1 MFKFFEIKIK
11 GFKMQMQEVIEKLKD
26 ILASEGK
33 RDLKTKDIAKELGIN
48 PDTFNSMKFRN
59 SIPYPQILNFLNG
72 RNISIN
78 YFFYG
83 SSPKDQLE
91 SENKYKILKLYK
103 TNASLGGGGINDL
116 IDSSELIIDEKLL
129 NFFGSK
135 NCEFITCYG
144 ESMEP
149 IIKDGSICV
158 VDRNKTFKDKS
169 LCVINTRDGLFIK
182 QVLKQNDGVMLHSL
196 NPLYKDI
203 FYKNGDFLL
212 IGVVIGELSR
222 L

>member
-1 MFKFFEIKIK
+1 
-11 GFKMQMQEVIEKLKD
+11 MQMQEVIEKLKD

-33 RDLKTKDIAKELGIN
+33 RDLKTKDIAKELGIH

-72 RNISIN
+72 RNININ

-91 SENKYKILKLYK
+91 CENKYKILKLYK

-116 IDSSELIIDEKLL
+116 IDCSELIVDEKLL

-135 NCEFITCYG
+135 ECEFIACYG

-149 IIKDGSICV
+149 FIKDGSICV
-158 VDRNKTFKDKS
+158 IDRNKAFKNKS
-169 LCVINTRDGLFIK
+169 ICVINTRDGLFIK
-182 QVLKQNDGVMLHSL
+182 QVLKQD
-196 NPLYKDI
+196 
-203 FYKNGDFLL
+203 
-212 IGVVIGELSR
+212 
-222 L
+222 